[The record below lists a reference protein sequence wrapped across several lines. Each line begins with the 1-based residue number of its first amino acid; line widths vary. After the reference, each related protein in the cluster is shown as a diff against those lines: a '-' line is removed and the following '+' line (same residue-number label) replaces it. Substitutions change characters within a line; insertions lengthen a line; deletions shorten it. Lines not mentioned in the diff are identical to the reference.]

1 MSKGAKAHLSD
12 AEPGNH
18 AKISAGLGFL
28 GIISCFGYES
38 LLSWVTVSAFVAGIW
53 LSYSHLQKYKKQ
65 RGLAWVGFWLC
76 ILGLMGAFSIEVMTD
91 KGGPIALLL
100 ALTCCGAP
108 IWMILK
114 WLNKLNAGGQKK
126 SAPSGRETASRSG
139 TKTKS
144 VSYTLPD
151 LTIHYVNSQGKK
163 KIFHT
168 WRDTM
173 KVTGDVVHINAAP
186 EGHRV
191 KLLRKRIVE
200 LQRKQIVELLRKRTL
215 DSEELSIKTSQEKPP
230 EPKPEGPPDVTIMY
244 TNFQGETKA
253 FSAWRSTIKVVNN
266 HLSACVA
273 PSGQRI
279 ALAIDRI
286 GNLEELGDLP
296 LSQPEVDKPEAT
308 ESAPEPREEISR
320 PVSLEKPV
328 PKVEGGWRYI
338 PIVSYSFSEGQVKAR
353 QVGTR
358 LRPDFETSIEFIY
371 INHRGEPRVF
381 KGNRFTLRDKGLF
394 YSLVVEPKN
403 RRIALK
409 KERIR
414 NLDKHSPIPSRTEI
428 RQIIKT
434 LRRGTTNAQYEA
446 LQKQYPDWCPALPT
460 PKEARVLT
468 YHATRGSTSPLFEQ
482 IKAKFTSP
490 TEEEDITPEIAEETI
505 VTQPEPEPESQP
517 VPEPEPE
524 PEPATMNVVI
534 TGCGMSTYDAQK
546 ILQEL
551 KPDLR
556 FYDLYKLLRN
566 FPQVAFENLPP
577 QEAQAIK
584 ARLEAAGCTVEL
596 K

>member
-18 AKISAGLGFL
+18 ANISAGLGFL
-28 GIISCFGYES
+28 GMISCFGYES
-38 LLSWVTVSAFVAGIW
+38 LLSWVTVSAFVAGSW
-53 LSYSHLQKYKKQ
+53 LSISHLRKYKKQ
-65 RGLAWVGFWLC
+65 RGWGWTGLWLC
-76 ILGLMGAFSIEVMTD
+76 LLGLLGTFSIEFLNNKEGPTTVLLALACCAGFPIWIIWILIKWVNKLIAGD
-91 KGGPIALLL
+91 KGGQQKFDPF
-100 ALTCCGAP
+100 
-108 IWMILK
+108 
-114 WLNKLNAGGQKK
+114 GGKTT
-126 SAPSGRETASRSG
+126 SGPG

-144 VSYTLPD
+144 VSDTPPD

-168 WRDTM
+168 WRATM
-173 KVTGDVVHINAAP
+173 KVTDDIVYINAAP
-186 EGHRV
+186 EGQRV
-191 KLLRKRIVE
+191 QLLRKRIVNS
-200 LQRKQIVELLRKRTL
+200 
-215 DSEELSIKTSQEKPP
+215 DELSIKTPEEKPP
-230 EPKPEGPPDVTIMY
+230 NTKLEGPPDVTIMY

-266 HLSACVA
+266 HLSVCVA
-273 PSGQRI
+273 PSKKRI
-279 ALAIDRI
+279 ALEIDRI

-296 LSQPEVDKPEAT
+296 LSQPEVDEPEAT
-308 ESAPEPREEISR
+308 ESAPDPHGESTSVEEISR
-320 PVSLEKPV
+320 PVSPEKPL

-338 PIVSYSFSEGQVKAR
+338 PIVSYSFSRGQVKAQ

-358 LRPDFETSIEFIY
+358 LRPDFETSIELIY

-394 YSLVVEPKN
+394 YSIVVEPKN

-414 NLDKHSPIPSRTEI
+414 NLEKHSPIPSQFEI
-428 RQIIKT
+428 RQMMKT

-505 VTQPEPEPESQP
+505 VTEPESQ
-517 VPEPEPE
+517 
-524 PEPATMNVVI
+524 PEPATMNIVI
-534 TGCGMSTYDAQK
+534 TSCGMSTYDAQK

-556 FYDLYKLLRN
+556 FYDLYKLLRD

>member
-1 MSKGAKAHLSD
+1 
-12 AEPGNH
+12 
-18 AKISAGLGFL
+18 
-28 GIISCFGYES
+28 
-38 LLSWVTVSAFVAGIW
+38 
-53 LSYSHLQKYKKQ
+53 
-65 RGLAWVGFWLC
+65 
-76 ILGLMGAFSIEVMTD
+76 
-91 KGGPIALLL
+91 
-100 ALTCCGAP
+100 
-108 IWMILK
+108 
-114 WLNKLNAGGQKK
+114 
-126 SAPSGRETASRSG
+126 
-139 TKTKS
+139 
-144 VSYTLPD
+144 
-151 LTIHYVNSQGKK
+151 
-163 KIFHT
+163 
-168 WRDTM
+168 
-173 KVTGDVVHINAAP
+173 
-186 EGHRV
+186 
-191 KLLRKRIVE
+191 VE

-215 DSEELSIKTSQEKPP
+215 DSEKLSIKTSQEKPP
-230 EPKPEGPPDVTIMY
+230 QAKPEGPPDVTIMY

-296 LSQPEVDKPEAT
+296 LSQPEVDIPEAT
-308 ESAPEPREEISR
+308 ESAPDPHGESTSVEEISR
-320 PVSLEKPV
+320 PMSPEKPV

-338 PIVSYSFSEGQVKAR
+338 PIVSYSFSRGQVKAQ

-414 NLDKHSPIPSRTEI
+414 NLDKHSPIPSRAEI
-428 RQIIKT
+428 RQMIKT

-505 VTQPEPEPESQP
+505 VTQPESQPVP

-556 FYDLYKLLRN
+556 FYDLYKLLRD

-577 QEAQAIK
+577 QEAQSIK